1 MRRNN
6 VLPVSVVWPEVY
18 PCKIWCE
25 NVRLLMRYC
34 AKRFVL
40 SPTTGEIHPS
50 VSTGDLGQVVE
61 LQSIRKLNDNE
72 KYFLLKNHFVP
83 TKGYK
88 FPCHVH
94 GNQTRQFQ
102 MKWLEKYNG
111 LTYSESRDGGYCLF
125 CVLFGRCEPSVKDL
139 GILVSR
145 PMTNFKK
152 AVEKLNQHFVS
163 SSRKSHLLAVEKA
176 MAFLAVQ
183 EKKVSSVDQQLSSQ
197 RTEIKI
203 KAVFIMTT

>member
-1 MRRNN
+1 MGSSHDMDASSSHEHDSDDNALHGSESDCTTSSDEM
-6 VLPVSVVWPEVY
+6 VHDSSEEESPEDSL
-18 PCKIWCE
+18 E
-25 NVRLLMRYC
+25 M
-34 AKRFVL
+34 A
-40 SPTTGEIHPS
+40 PTTGEIHPS

-111 LTYSESRDGGYCLF
+111 LTYSES
-125 CVLFGRCEPSVKDL
+125 
-139 GILVSR
+139 
-145 PMTNFKK
+145 
-152 AVEKLNQHFVS
+152 
-163 SSRKSHLLAVEKA
+163 
-176 MAFLAVQ
+176 
-183 EKKVSSVDQQLSSQ
+183 
-197 RTEIKI
+197 
-203 KAVFIMTT
+203 